1 MSKDRQFTHFDE
13 SGAPHMVDV
22 SDKQDTAREATARA
36 YVRMNRTTRE
46 LIEQQ
51 AIKKGDVVSIAELA
65 GVMAAKKTADF
76 IPLCHPLPITKVSVK
91 GTWVDAE
98 GGNRDTA
105 LLALDA
111 TVKTTYKTG
120 VEMEA
125 LTACSIAALTVYDMC
140 KAVDRGM
147 TIEQVGL
154 VYKSG
159 GKSGT
164 FERSL

>member
-1 MSKDRQFTHFDE
+1 MSKDPQFTHFDE

-36 YVRMNRTTRE
+36 YVRMNRTTRD

-51 AIKKGDVVSIAELA
+51 AIKKGDVLAIAELA

-76 IPLCHPLPITKVSVK
+76 IPLCHPLPITKVSVT
-91 GTWVDAE
+91 GAWADNSNALDE
-98 GGNRDTA
+98 TA
-105 LLALDA
+105 LLAIDA

-125 LTACSIAALTVYDMC
+125 LTACSVAALTVYDMC

-154 VYKSG
+154 VHKSG

-164 FERSL
+164 FHRSL